1 MSEQKSQKGGRLKG
15 FRLRAKYLI
24 IGLLAGTAL
33 GVAGLLFW
41 QNYNPEDVLTET
53 QIVAASVVFER
64 IQSKNELVSA
74 SQNYNITEKAS
85 KSNKIP
91 FTDVAIPFTENS
103 YWYRYVGTIKA
114 SVNLST
120 ATFKTKGKRIIVSL
134 DQPSISS
141 NTPDMEKSCVLEENN
156 NALNPITIE
165 DFDNFRRK
173 CQEQSQSEAV
183 EGGIFDEAKANAE
196 ENIRCMF
203 NAAMG
208 DAYEVEF
215 EWREPS
221 DSE

>member
-1 MSEQKSQKGGRLKG
+1 MSEQASQKGGRLKG
-15 FRLRAKYLI
+15 FKLRIKYLM
-24 IGLLAGTAL
+24 IGLLAGAAF

-41 QNYNPEDVLTET
+41 QNYNPVDVPDEAT
-53 QIVAASVVFER
+53 IVAASVVFER
-64 IQSKNELVSA
+64 IQSQNELVCA

-91 FTDVAIPFTENS
+91 FTSINIPLTENS

-120 ATFKTKGKRIIVSL
+120 ASFETKGRKITVTL
-134 DQPSISS
+134 DQPKISS
-141 NTPDMEKSCVLEENN
+141 NTPDMEKSGVLEEHNN
-156 NALNPITIE
+156 VLNPIHIE

-183 EGGIFDEAKANAE
+183 EGGIYDEAMANAE
-196 ENIRCMF
+196 KNIRGMF

-208 DAYEVEF
+208 DAYEIEF
-215 EWREPS
+215 SWR
-221 DSE
+221 